1 MYLLIRHA
9 FEDLNYRRIE
19 WGTNAQNE
27 ASRKAALRLGFSLEA
42 VLRQYWIVRARN
54 RDLARFAILDKEWP
68 KRKKAFETW
77 LSPDNFD
84 ENGVQKQSLS
94 ALMRTD
100 NN

>member
-19 WGTNAQNE
+19 WRTNRLNVNSQ
-27 ASRKAALRLGFSLEA
+27 KAALRLGFTLET
-42 VLRQYWIVRARN
+42 VFRQLWIVRGRN
-54 RDLARFAILDKEWP
+54 LDEIRYSIIDKEWP
-68 KRKKAFETW
+68 QRKKAFETW